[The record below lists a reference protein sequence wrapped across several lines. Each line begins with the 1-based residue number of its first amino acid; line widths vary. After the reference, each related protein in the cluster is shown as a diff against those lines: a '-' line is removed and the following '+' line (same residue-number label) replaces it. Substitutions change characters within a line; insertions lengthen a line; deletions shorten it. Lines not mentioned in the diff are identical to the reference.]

1 MVGSSLDGRIAIT
14 LKSDGNLLSIK
25 PDNVHCIGVFCR
37 KRKKKSRVFE
47 CRHGLEVCSECY
59 FDFTTINRLAKLK
72 YDGQD
77 MTNAAAAIKHCED
90 IYFSSSSLEGVS
102 GLHSFNEGW
111 PVECVGME
119 EYPRE
124 RFILKALVEADCA
137 LSLLA
142 TVARSA
148 FITYGGAF
156 TNSLLRAE
164 TKLEDVAQML

>member
-1 MVGSSLDGRIAIT
+1 
-14 LKSDGNLLSIK
+14 
-25 PDNVHCIGVFCR
+25 
-37 KRKKKSRVFE
+37 
-47 CRHGLEVCSECY
+47 
-59 FDFTTINRLAKLK
+59 
-72 YDGQD
+72 
-77 MTNAAAAIKHCED
+77 
-90 IYFSSSSLEGVS
+90 
-102 GLHSFNEGW
+102 
-111 PVECVGME
+111 ME